1 MTPNSE
7 NWSPW
12 TVEGDLIGIPCMTTA
27 KPANDNN
34 QLAALAAAIGK
45 VEATDIPRTDGQ
57 PLGKFQ
63 HMPATNDNLPSVVAF
78 AGVAGSGKSTAT
90 RYLVERHGY
99 TLVKFAGPLKDMMRV
114 IGLTEEEI
122 EGSLKEK
129 PCNLL
134 AGKTP
139 RHAMQTLGTEW
150 GRNSIGDGFW
160 INLWRERVVEI
171 IGQAGRVVTD
181 DCRFPNE
188 AQAVRRVGGDIY
200 KIEGRGGIAGAHV
213 SEKGCGDEDLAIVND
228 GALDQLHAKV
238 DEALKR
244 YG

>member
-1 MTPNSE
+1 MSEIQVPAFTPA
-7 NWSPW
+7 
-12 TVEGDLIGIPCMTTA
+12 GDLTRTPHANDNIPSELRPLAQAIGLAHHMH
-27 KPANDNN
+27 PANDN
-34 QLAALAAAIGK
+34 L
-45 VEATDIPRTDGQ
+45 
-57 PLGKFQ
+57 PL
-63 HMPATNDNLPSVVAF
+63 VVAF
-78 AGVAGSGKSTAT
+78 TGVAGSGKSTAT
-90 RYLVERHGY
+90 KYLVERHGY

-171 IGQAGRVVTD
+171 LGQAGRVVID
-181 DCRFPNE
+181 DCRFDNE
-188 AQAVRRVGGDIY
+188 AKAIRKLGGDIY
-200 KIEGRGGIAGAHV
+200 KIEGRGGIAGGHV
-213 SEKGCGDEDLAIVND
+213 SENGCGDQDLSIANEGSIEE
-228 GALDQLHAKV
+228 LHAKV
-238 DEALKR
+238 DEALR
-244 YG
+244 RFG